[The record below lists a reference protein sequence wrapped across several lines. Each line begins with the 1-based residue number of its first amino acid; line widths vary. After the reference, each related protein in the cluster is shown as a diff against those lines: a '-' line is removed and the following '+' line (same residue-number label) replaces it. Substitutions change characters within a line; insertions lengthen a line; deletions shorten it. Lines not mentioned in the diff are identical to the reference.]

1 MSNLPKEND
10 FCVLTEEGIR
20 ARRNKN
26 RIRNA
31 LVGATVGWIALP
43 AIIPGEAI
51 GIAGAATFGVS
62 EGVQA
67 AVGGAIGGIT
77 GANFLNELK
86 RGLIGQVVN
95 IDYSS
100 QPEPLAEVLW
110 KYKQKDGTTKVFT
123 KRHKLKHLQKIN
135 TIDENS

>member
-1 MSNLPKEND
+1 MSNLPKVND
-10 FCVLTEEGIR
+10 FCILTEKGIR

-31 LVGATVGWIALP
+31 LIGATVGWVALP

-51 GIAGAATFGVS
+51 GVAGAATFGVS

-67 AVGGAIGGIT
+67 AVGSAIGGIT

-86 RGLIGQVVN
+86 KGLIGQVVD
-95 IDYSS
+95 IDYSI
-100 QPEPLAEVLW
+100 QPEPEAEVLW
-110 KYKQKDGTTKVFT
+110 KYKQKDGSTKVFT
-123 KRHKLKHLQKIN
+123 KRHKLQHLQKIN
-135 TIDENS
+135 TINEDD